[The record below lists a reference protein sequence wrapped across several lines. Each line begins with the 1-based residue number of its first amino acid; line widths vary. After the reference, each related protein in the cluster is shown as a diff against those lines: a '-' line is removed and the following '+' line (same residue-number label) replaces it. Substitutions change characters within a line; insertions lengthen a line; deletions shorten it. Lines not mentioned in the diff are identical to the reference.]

1 MVSLNAGTRK
11 PPVVHTSWLF
21 CPVSHPTPASDGPP
35 LCGVFASKGLK
46 IVGFALALGRWSLTR
61 IPFTRSVL
69 TLLFLS
75 VATLAAFASCFCRGG
90 EEGAVRRVP
99 GAPPERETST
109 PSGGRSRKMIWRA
122 RGELFVQRDDPKR
135 DSAFTVRC
143 PRRVTRRC
151 RPAPLPRRV
160 GRVW

>member
-1 MVSLNAGTRK
+1 MFQPGCRKHEGGSSEELVSLNAVTRK

-35 LCGVFASKGLK
+35 LCGLFASEGLK

-69 TLLFLS
+69 TLLFSS

-90 EEGAVRRVP
+90 EEGAGRRVP

-109 PSGGRSRKMIWRA
+109 PSGGRSRKMSGARAASFSSSDTTAGAIRPSRLDA
-122 RGELFVQRDDPKR
+122 RGE
-135 DSAFTVRC
+135 
-143 PRRVTRRC
+143 
-151 RPAPLPRRV
+151 
-160 GRVW
+160 